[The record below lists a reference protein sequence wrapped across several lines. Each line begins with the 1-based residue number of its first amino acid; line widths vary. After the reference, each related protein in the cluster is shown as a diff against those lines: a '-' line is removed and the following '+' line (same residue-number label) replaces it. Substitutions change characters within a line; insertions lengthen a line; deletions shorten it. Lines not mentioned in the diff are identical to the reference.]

1 MGFIAPAG
9 RTSSVNFEGKI
20 FQVQTEFVTRPNPK
34 VVSSIILDGKLIHK
48 VEKMWKGKLNE
59 ENQEKLEQFLKKEHE
74 SVTRA
79 LKKNPFDFLSGEE
92 GEFKDQIK
100 KLSLLKEIENPFI
113 LRYNGSI
120 LYPEK
125 KEDEFLKGLSKILAQ
140 ALRIGQALTDSSKIG
155 EIKSGVLDFP
165 SHKIIWVYYNEKLWA
180 AFLKK
185 GSPIDDTI
193 KTMGSLIQESY
204 E

>member
-48 VEKMWKGKLNE
+48 VEKIWKGKLNE

-92 GEFKDQIK
+92 GEFKDQIE